1 MTIKTFIA
9 GEDLTDKIGYAVI
22 ASTTNKQVLLA
33 DDANDVCLGILT
45 NDGISGEAVGVA
57 LTGEVTKAVLGGA
70 VEHGD
75 ALKVADGG
83 ALVKAGGTGDDN
95 VIAVALE
102 DGASGGKI
110 YVEVVKFIK

>member
-9 GEDLTDKIGYAVI
+9 GENLTDKIGYAVI
-22 ASTTNKQVLLA
+22 ASATNKAVLLA

-45 NDGISGEAVGVA
+45 NDGVSGEAVGVA

-70 VEHGD
+70 VEHGN
-75 ALKVADGG
+75 ALYAGDGG
-83 ALVKAGGTGDDN
+83 ALLASDETGNDN
-95 VIAVALE
+95 IIAIALE

-110 YVEVVKFIK
+110 YVEVVKYVK

>member
-9 GEDLTDKIGYAVI
+9 GEDITDKICYAVI
-22 ASTTNKQVLLA
+22 ASATNKAVLLA
-33 DDANDVCLGILT
+33 YDSNDVSLGILT

-57 LTGEVTKAVLGGA
+57 LVGEVTKAVLGGA
-70 VEHGD
+70 GEHGD

-83 ALVKAGGTGDDN
+83 ALVVAGGTGDDN

-102 DGASGGKI
+102 DGASGSRI
-110 YVEVVKFIK
+110 YVEVVKYIK